1 MTTISRRK
9 TFQLVMG
16 GSLGLMARTTAPAFA
31 APQAIDERGFVT
43 IGGIEQ
49 WIAIQGQSRSN
60 PAILYL
66 HGGPGEA
73 QSPFLDQFKPW
84 ESDFTVVNWDQRGA
98 GKTFGRHGAATPD
111 MTPERFV
118 EDVCEVAAHVCA
130 RLDQKKVILVGQ
142 SFGSLLGVQAILRR
156 PELFHAY
163 VGTAQVVSIPAT
175 IIDLA
180 RYARQKAAEAGDT
193 VTLNALDAAVALP
206 EPARLGAM
214 RKASIKWAASV
225 SDLPYT
231 KMIEDFRGHAPYPV
245 GDVADWVDG
254 VHFSTNTIG
263 PTMITM
269 DMRTLGLDM
278 PVPFFIFQGRDDH
291 VTGAEPARAYA
302 ADIRAPAKGYV
313 ALDGGHYAC
322 FTDPDQF
329 VGALRTHV
337 LPLV

>member
-1 MTTISRRK
+1 MTGFSRRAF
-9 TFQLVMG
+9 TGLMIG
-16 GSLGLMARTTAPAFA
+16 GSLGLMARTASA
-31 APQAIDERGFVT
+31 APGIDESGFVK
-43 IGGIEQ
+43 IGGIDQ
-49 WIAIQGQSRSN
+49 WIAIQSSDVRN
-60 PAILYL
+60 PILLYL

-73 QSPFLDQFKPW
+73 QSPFLKQFLTW
-84 ESDFTVVNWDQRGA
+84 RRDFTVVNWDQRGA
-98 GKTFGRHGAATPD
+98 GKTFGRNGAATPG
-111 MTPERFV
+111 MTVDRLV
-118 EDVCEVAAHVCA
+118 EDIAEIAQSVSA
-130 RLDQKKVILVGQ
+130 RFGQRKVILVGQ
-142 SFGSLLGVQAILRR
+142 SWGSLLGVYVIKRY

-175 IIDLA
+175 ITDLA
-180 RYARQKAAEAGDT
+180 HYARQKAAEAGDT
-193 VTLNALDAAVALP
+193 ATLDALDAAAALP

-214 RKASIKWAASV
+214 RKASSKWAASV

-231 KMIEDFRGHAPYPV
+231 KMIEDFRGHAPYPA
-245 GDVADWVDG
+245 GDVADWVNG

-291 VTGAEPARAYA
+291 ITGGEPARAYA

-322 FTDPDQF
+322 FTSTDQF
-329 VGALRTHV
+329 LGALRTHV